1 MIERFFDGD
10 VVVYQ
15 PKLFEDD
22 RGIFFESYNL
32 ERFNDIIGKNIIFL
46 QDNHSRSAKGVMRGI
61 HYQRPPFE
69 QAKLVRVVAGSVIDL
84 AVDLRI
90 ASPTFG
96 QHVMVELSEANKK
109 QIWIPEGFGHA
120 FLSLEDNTEVLY
132 KTNNYYSVHHEV
144 SLSFL
149 DKELQINWPQ
159 EVTNFS
165 EKDGLGLT
173 LSEFRLLMARED
185 QQKV

>member
-15 PKLFEDD
+15 TKLYEDN
-22 RGIFFESYNL
+22 RGFFYESYNS

-46 QDNHSRSAKGVMRGI
+46 QDNHSKSMKGVMRGI

-69 QAKLVRVVAGSVIDL
+69 QAKLVRVVAGSIIDL

-90 ASPTFG
+90 ESPTFG

-120 FLSLEDNTEVLY
+120 FLSLEADTEVLY
-132 KTNNYYSVHHEV
+132 KTNNYYSVDHEV

-149 DKELQINWPQ
+149 DKELGISWPQ
-159 EVTNFS
+159 AVANFS
-165 EKDGLGLT
+165 EKDGQGLT
-173 LSEFRLLMARED
+173 LSEFRRLMARQD
-185 QQKV
+185 RKKD